1 MSLANRLVQITDYV
15 LASLIGLL
23 SFEDGVLQNEAH
35 DASNCTQG
43 NHCLLQVGGD
53 CDTVRPGLIGPLSGR
68 PTFTYVDNEQCWQ
81 ASLDTCQAE
90 SPLYS
95 ITEDQCP
102 SFHADVIPVEVKAS
116 TGNSMFAA
124 LSDPSTAGSS
134 PQICMGLLEEDG
146 NRVAS
151 VLCIGNAV
159 QYSQRQGRTA
169 MGIITGFQWGTNTVA
184 SGLHEVQRMRRQDVK
199 LTLTGLK
206 AVQGSPHHVTV
217 APEPKQPLTITASA
231 VTQQLHVL
239 STAQA
244 HAAFPGGCS
253 NSRVG
258 SAVLICDGL
267 DGSEASTV
275 PSWEC
280 IGLLCVL
287 LGSNGIPISALCR

>member
-1 MSLANRLVQITDYV
+1 MSLAHRLVQVTDYV

-35 DASNCTQG
+35 NASNCTQG

-68 PTFTYVDNEQCWQ
+68 PKFTYVDNEQCWQ
-81 ASLDTCQAE
+81 ASLDTCRAE

-95 ITEDQCP
+95 LTDDQGP
-102 SFHADVIPVEVKAS
+102 SFHTDVIPVEVES
-116 TGNSMFAA
+116 SSGNSMSAA
-124 LSDPSTAGSS
+124 SLDPSTAGSS
-134 PQICMGLLEEDG
+134 PQIGMGLLEEDG
-146 NRVAS
+146 EQVAS

-169 MGIITGFQWGTNTVA
+169 MGIITGFHWGTNTEA
-184 SGLHEVQRMRRQDVK
+184 SGLQEVKLMRRQDVK

-206 AVQGSPHHVTV
+206 AVQSSPHHVTV

-267 DGSEASTV
+267 NGSEASTA

-287 LGSNGIPISALCR
+287 LGSNGTPTSALCK